1 MRKANHKEKNFIFI
15 PAGEKVW
22 IDIAN
27 ALAEV
32 GFSPKIWVGDPVHD
46 SYAKDNFP
54 SCDVYNFAS
63 INLDIDFTS
72 EFSVIDDNILGSKDF
87 FRLKDQVYKIMD
99 RQDDLGIY
107 GRLEREAYFYYV
119 FNFFYNQAYKNDI
132 KLAVFAEGP
141 HSPNS
146 MVIYGICKFLDIPT
160 YHLSQN
166 PLVPLVH
173 IATDL
178 FGTKLKNDGKL
189 SGYNEGMFKSLIAD
203 YIDSIKDEIPVPLYM
218 TVQNKSN
225 QVHPIHDLKKYVL
238 APVYRRLKY
247 ASKHFRSGSDYS
259 VYSKTFYDSNRP
271 SLLHEFGA
279 TKRKRLLR
287 KKYEEVKVE
296 SNLDE
301 DYVFVPL
308 HYEPERTSNP
318 DGGHF
323 YNTYDMILALR
334 HFVPLDI
341 KIVLKEHPSQ
351 FTKTLHGQRG
361 RSALFYKAVSTL
373 PNIEFVSIDYTASM
387 LIKNALFI
395 ATQTGSAALEAAILG
410 KKSLIF
416 GTPWFLGAPNLYN
429 FGSLS
434 FEKLMNQDVYP
445 KSKVKEYLMGYISDY
460 TLPACVNPSNFNYY
474 QKIYPDQIDSLLNNR
489 QFAKDFTSIIIN
501 DLKIYN
507 NKGSLNANE

>member
-1 MRKANHKEKNFIFI
+1 MHRANENKNNFIFI

-22 IDIAN
+22 IDIVN
-27 ALAEV
+27 ALAEA

-46 SYAKDNFP
+46 GYAKANFP
-54 SCDVYNFAS
+54 NCDVYNFAS

-72 EFSVIDDNILGSKDF
+72 EFSVIDNDILGSKDF

-119 FNFFYNQAYKNDI
+119 FNFFYNQVYKNDI

-178 FGTKLKNDGKL
+178 FGTKLKSEGKL
-189 SGYNEGMFKSLIAD
+189 SGYNEEMFKTLMAD
-203 YIDSIKDEIPVPLYM
+203 YLDNIKDEIPVPLYM
-218 TVQNKSN
+218 AAQNKSN
-225 QVHPIHDLKKYVL
+225 QVNLIHDLKKYVL
-238 APVYRRLKY
+238 APVYKRLKY
-247 ASKHFRSGSDYS
+247 ANKRFRSGSDYS
-259 VYSKTFYDSNRP
+259 VYSRTFYDSNKP
-271 SLLHEFGA
+271 SLLHELRA

-287 KKYEEVKVE
+287 KKYQEVKVE

-351 FTKTLHGQRG
+351 FTKSLHGQRG

-387 LIKNALFI
+387 LIKNALFV
-395 ATQTGSAALEAAILG
+395 ATQTGSAALEASILG

-416 GTPWFLGAPNLYN
+416 GTPWFLGAPNLYSY
-429 FGSLS
+429 GSLS
-434 FEKLMNQDVYP
+434 FEQLVSQSIYT
-445 KSKVKEYLMGYISDY
+445 KSKITEYLMDYISEY

-474 QKIYPDQIDSLLNNR
+474 VKKYPNQIGSLLDNK
-489 QFAKDFTSIIIN
+489 QFAKDFASIIVN
-501 DLKIYN
+501 DLKKHN
-507 NKGSLNANE
+507 NKGFINANQ